1 MFVADRVKGVIE
13 WNTLVT
19 CLEFRNGIPDRTE
32 VLFFLRQGVE
42 GFSEKLI
49 LRGMFSGV
57 HPLLDELRNI
67 GGGNG

>member
-13 WNTLVT
+13 CNTLVT

-42 GFSEKLI
+42 GLSEKLI
-49 LRGMFSGV
+49 L
-57 HPLLDELRNI
+57 
-67 GGGNG
+67 